1 MPDTGA
7 STTACTIVA
16 RNYLPAARVLAESYL
31 RHHPGRHF
39 VVAVIDGEREYPDG
53 VIVPGARLVGS
64 DALGIDGETYLRM
77 ATAYTVMEL
86 ATAVKP
92 FLLRELRSSSDVVV
106 YLDPDVEVYSS
117 LDGVT
122 SLAAEHG
129 IVLTPH
135 NLEPMP
141 RDGKEPDEAVIMGT
155 GLFNLGFVAVGPGSE
170 PFLDFWAQRLERDAV
185 VAPEQQLFTDQRW
198 VDYVPGLFGHHVTRD
213 PGLNVAYW
221 NAWERPLSRD
231 ADAAVRVAGVPL
243 RFVHF
248 SGYRPERPWLLSS
261 HCARDP
267 RVLLSEYPVLRE
279 LCDGYGRALRAAGY
293 GGPESSA
300 SYRYATTP
308 EGEPLTGWMRR
319 AFRAGWAEAERTGA
333 PVPPHP
339 FGADGGKPF
348 LRWLASAADPRQA
361 AAGLT
366 RPAIQVWARRTDLQR
381 TFPDPTGAHAAAFR
395 HWCHGSGVAEGEL
408 PPWALPAE
416 VAPARPPVEEF
427 GANLVGY
434 LTAELGLG
442 EMGRI
447 VHDALESA
455 GVPTASVVEEW
466 SVSNRTGLP
475 PPVSAGDPLFPVTLL
490 CVNADQT
497 RTVLGN
503 HPEVAHHRYVIGL
516 WAWELEDFP
525 QWQHEAFDHVDEVWT
540 VSEFCRAA
548 IAAHATVPVRTIP
561 VPVREVPRARA
572 QAGPVEGVVRFLFV
586 FDFNS
591 VAERKNPWGLV
602 EAFRRAFP
610 DQQDGAGPEVRL
622 TIKAINAER
631 HPHAAER
638 LRLAVAADGR
648 VELLERY
655 LSADEL
661 DRLYAAA
668 DCYVS
673 LHRSEGFGLTVAEAM
688 ARGLPTIVTGYS
700 GTTEFTTGE
709 TGWSVGYDLV
719 PVGAGCFPYHPE
731 AEWASPDLD
740 EAARAMRAVA
750 EDPVAA
756 RRRGA
761 VARAHVQQS
770 RPMAATAAW
779 VSDRLREAHRRWQE
793 RSHSAAEAGP
803 LAPLESAREALRWRA
818 DTSTPS
824 RLPLARPMRAAV
836 LRAMDHYDVHQ
847 RSVQAA
853 VLDGVASGM
862 AALLARVESLHEELR
877 TTRGELSRQV
887 EQLEGRLAA
896 SEQDLGAAVEEFAGR
911 QQRVDA
917 LEGRMDEESKRSHA
931 LFLERDRRVDHLDV
945 ACAALERDTTALVHR
960 AERATA
966 TVSVGAVPVGAVPVD
981 AAPVLCDAG
990 VLLFPADDQVV
1001 RTWVAYHRS
1010 WERPEAELLER
1021 LARRRPGTFLDVGA
1035 HVGYHTV
1042 RLLDRLPEVRA
1053 VAVEPNPAVLELLRA
1068 NLATAGIDERVTV
1081 LPVAAWNRDTVVGL
1095 HQVET
1100 DNSGDYRVV
1109 PDGSLRVDAVR
1120 LDTVAAVISG
1130 EVAVVKVDLQGR
1142 DHRAIAGLDAV
1153 LRCDRPDVV
1162 CEFCPDAI
1170 EELGDDPHR
1179 VLEDYRALGYA
1190 AHDVDGTPQPSPA
1203 ALVRAARDDPAGFRT
1218 VWLRPV

>member
-1 MPDTGA
+1 MPDTGG

-31 RHHPGRHF
+31 RHHPGSHF
-39 VVAVIDGEREYPDG
+39 VVAVIDGDRPYPDG
-53 VIVPGARLVGS
+53 AAMPGARLLGP
-64 DALGIDGETYLRM
+64 DALGIDRETFLRM

-92 FLLRELRSSSDVVV
+92 FLLRTLRSSSDVVV
-106 YLDPDVEVYSS
+106 YLDPDIEVYSA
-117 LDGVT
+117 LHGVIA
-122 SLAAEHG
+122 LAAEHG

-155 GLFNLGFVAVGPGSE
+155 GVFNLGFVAVGPGSE

-198 VDYVPGLFGHHVTRD
+198 VDCVPGLFGHHVARD

-231 ADAAVRVAGVPL
+231 ADATMRAAGEPL

-267 RVLLSEYPVLRE
+267 RVLLSDYPMLRE
-279 LCDGYGRALRAAGY
+279 LCDGYGWALRAAGY
-293 GGPESSA
+293 GGPESRTP
-300 SYRYATTP
+300 YRYAATP

-319 AFRAGWAEAERTGA
+319 AFRAGWAEAERAGT

-339 FGADGGKPF
+339 FGSEGGEPF
-348 LRWLASAADPRQA
+348 LRWLASPADPRQA

-366 RPAIQVWARRTDLQR
+366 RPAMQVWARRADLQR
-381 TFPDPTGAHAAAFR
+381 TFPDPTGTHAVAFR
-395 HWCHGSGVAEGEL
+395 RWCHGSGVAEGEL
-408 PPWALPAE
+408 PVWALPAE
-416 VAPARPPVEEF
+416 VAPARPPVDEL
-427 GANLVGY
+427 GVNLVGY

-447 VHDALESA
+447 VHDALEDA
-455 GVPTASVVEEW
+455 GVPTASVVEDW

-475 PPVSAGDPLFPVTLL
+475 PPVSAGDPVFPVTLL
-490 CVNADQT
+490 CINADQT

-503 HPEVAHHRYVIGL
+503 HPEIAHQRYVIGL

-525 QWQHEAFDHVDEVWT
+525 QWQHEAFDLVDEVWT

-548 IAAHATVPVRTIP
+548 IAAHASVPVRTIP
-561 VPVREVPRARA
+561 VPVREVPEARA
-572 QAGPVEGVVRFLFV
+572 QARPVEDVVRFLFV

-591 VAERKNPWGLV
+591 VGERKNPWGLV

-610 DQQDGAGPEVRL
+610 NRQDAAEPQVRL
-622 TIKAINAER
+622 IIKAINADR

-638 LRLAVAADGR
+638 LRLAAAGDDR

-655 LSADEL
+655 LSAGEL
-661 DRLYAAA
+661 DRLYGAA

-700 GTTEFTTGE
+700 GTAEFTTAE
-709 TGWSVGYDLV
+709 TGWSVGYELV
-719 PVGAGCFPYHPE
+719 PVGVGCFPYHPE
-731 AEWASPDLD
+731 AEWAAPDLD

-750 EDPVAA
+750 EDPAAA

-761 VARAHVQQS
+761 AARAHLQQT
-770 RPMAATAAW
+770 RPMAAASAW
-779 VSDRLREAHRRWQE
+779 VSDRLREAHRRWQQ
-793 RSHSAAEAGP
+793 RSDSATEAGP
-803 LAPLESAREALRWRA
+803 LTPLESAREALRWRA

-847 RSVQAA
+847 RTVQAA
-853 VLDGVASGM
+853 VLDGVAGGM
-862 AALLARVESLHEELR
+862 AALLDRVESLHAELL
-877 TTRGELSRQV
+877 TTCGELSRQV
-887 EQLEGRLAA
+887 GQLTERLAV
-896 SEQDLGAAVEEFAGR
+896 SEQDLGTALQGLAG
-911 QQRVDA
+911 QQRRVEA
-917 LEGRMDEESKRSHA
+917 LEARVEEESKRTHA
-931 LFLERDRRVDHLDV
+931 LFLERDRRVDHLDTT
-945 ACAALERDTTALVHR
+945 CAQLERDTAALVHG
-960 AERATA
+960 AERPAA
-966 TVSVGAVPVGAVPVD
+966 DVPVGAT
-981 AAPVLCDAG
+981 PVLCDAG

-1001 RTWVAYHRS
+1001 RAWVVYHRS
-1010 WERPEAELLER
+1010 WESPEADLLER
-1021 LARRRPGTFLDVGA
+1021 LARGRHGTFLDVGA

-1042 RLLDRLPEVRA
+1042 RLLDRLPGVRA
-1053 VAVEPNPAVLELLRA
+1053 VAVEPNPAVLDMLRA
-1068 NLATAGIDERVTV
+1068 NLAAAGIDERVTV
-1081 LPVAAWNRDTVVGL
+1081 LPVAAWDHDTAVGL

-1109 PDGSLRVDAVR
+1109 PDGALRVDALR

-1153 LRCDRPDVV
+1153 LQCDRPDVV

-1170 EELGDDPHR
+1170 EELGDDPHQ
-1179 VLEDYRALGYA
+1179 VLEGYRAQGYA
-1190 AHDVDGTPQPSPA
+1190 AHDVDGTPQPSAA
-1203 ALVRAARDDPAGFRT
+1203 ALVQAARGDPSRFRT
-1218 VWLRPV
+1218 LWLRPA